1 MDCAALTGQSVYTM
15 TVFNPIRNIWNRV
28 GDWTRASTT
37 ALGISWMSRY
47 IYRYPRL
54 MLLNLSPRSD
64 ATQRWPLYLYP
75 PPHFL
80 VGYQYII
87 RVCNDYIFDSRAF
100 SRLKYT
106 EISVPHQQTV
116 DWSMLSNCSYT
127 INTAAYHRF
136 IDLDNFEETLNQIQ
150 QAVLADRIIADLA
163 ALRPLQGYGL
173 NRLDNEPNISLEEV
187 LQLRY
192 TNLGECQD
200 EAWGLHERVQAQMSD
215 SNDLEI
221 LRSIRKLKTAY
232 FQFLL
237 SRYIPKERE
246 LSLPSDCDWLQAF
259 IDEFAAEGDQLFD
272 AFQLS
277 RIPVETLLTM
287 VIDAVCLPNGS
298 PMEPCEALKGGAFEL
313 RPREGGLAV
322 TEQMRRR
329 RGEMIERFVDR
340 LPITRRRRR
349 RRPVEEED
357 ATAPSPPPPSFEE
370 EVRLAVAEAIRLL
383 EEELTVAARDHRFFS
398 FAVHFYDTMRR
409 LQQMDDINESTIRR
423 WVMYFFV
430 GEHVATTLNYLHYHF
445 RSVIPFNRFVQLNLA
460 QLVMRARDAHGG
472 VIYSRVW
479 NEHGQDAFVQI
490 MQRVGVDLAATVERA
505 GRGDLDEEEIEQF
518 MEDIAYR
525 DNSGDVQEILRQVEL
540 NDIDVDS
547 IELSFRFRFTGP
559 VVFSQNRQIQNIN
572 QRVVRW
578 STQMRMVRR
587 DLPQLNADIRLP
599 PM

>member
-1 MDCAALTGQSVYTM
+1 MTM
-15 TVFNPIRNIWNRV
+15 FNPIRNIWNRV

-54 MLLNLSPRSD
+54 MLLNLSPRSA

-87 RVCNDYIFDSRAF
+87 RVCNEYIFDSRAF
-100 SRLKYT
+100 SRLKFT
-106 EISVPHQQTV
+106 EISIPLRQTV
-116 DWSMLSNCSYT
+116 DWSMLANCSYT

-136 IDLDNFEETLNQIQ
+136 IDLDNFDETLNQVQ
-150 QAVLADRIIADLA
+150 QAILADRIIADLA
-163 ALRPLQGYGL
+163 ALRPLQGYGM
-173 NRLDNEPNISLEEV
+173 NRVGDEANIPVEEI

-192 TNLGECQD
+192 TNLAECQD
-200 EAWGLHERVQAQMSD
+200 EAWGMHERVQAQRSNN
-215 SNDLEI
+215 NDLLI
-221 LRSIRKLKTAY
+221 LSTIRKLKSAY
-232 FQFLL
+232 FRFLL
-237 SRYIPKERE
+237 TRFIPKEQR

-259 IDEFAAEGDQLFD
+259 MDEFATEGDQSFN
-272 AFQLS
+272 AVQLS
-277 RIPVETLLTM
+277 RVPVETLLAM

-298 PMEPCEALKGGAFEL
+298 PMERCEALKGGAFEL

-349 RRPVEEED
+349 RSPVPELIEEEEQEE
-357 ATAPSPPPPSFEE
+357 ARPLSFEE
-370 EVRLAVAEAIRLL
+370 EVRAAVAEAIRLL
-383 EEELTVAARDHRFFS
+383 EEELTVAARDHRFFN
-398 FAVHFYDTMRR
+398 FAVHFYNTMRH
-409 LQQMDDINESTIRR
+409 LQQLNDINESTIRR

-445 RSVIPFNRFVQLNLA
+445 RSVIPFNRFVHLNLA
-460 QLVMRARDAHGG
+460 QLVMRARDNQGG

-505 GRGDLDEEEIEQF
+505 GRGDLDEDEIEQF

-540 NDIDVDS
+540 NDTDVDS

-559 VVFSQNRQIQNIN
+559 VVFTQNRQIRTIN
-572 QRVVRW
+572 QRVVRL
-578 STQMRMVRR
+578 STELRR
-587 DLPQLNADIRLP
+587 ARQDIPPLNADIRLP
-599 PM
+599 PL